1 MKLEV
6 EGKGTLVYKYCDG
19 TDHKRFGCVIK
30 CGSLKESPTVSGIL
44 HMIEHMMVN
53 DVTQRTSRAGLTAEC
68 HGHTDFDHILICAS
82 WRGISE
88 STDKKMVKIL
98 REVLHLNSNSDE
110 ILEKSRR
117 EVIEEIVESHERVKT
132 QLASWSGWSDGQI
145 VMHPVGKAACVEK
158 IAIDDILAYSRQI
171 ENSQMVFFSFNI
183 PSRIV
188 NGIINTNY
196 ESVALKEEEYIWS
209 VNNPVCYIKGNKECR
224 YLIGRF
230 KGGRG
235 KTIERAILAEV
246 LKDRYSKLLK
256 TDFEVYEKRI
266 DRNCVFLYLVL
277 NSINEAKIEKITRGV
292 LETEVD
298 EFEMNNSKT
307 LIKRFIVELNE
318 QGIEENYT
326 AIENK
331 IVNNFLYDEDVFF
344 LEDYKN
350 LIRVIDSIELS
361 EINKMVYE
369 LRGKKEL
376 C

>member
-1 MKLEV
+1 M
-6 EGKGTLVYKYCDG
+6 
-19 TDHKRFGCVIK
+19 
-30 CGSLKESPTVSGIL
+30 
-44 HMIEHMMVN
+44 
-53 DVTQRTSRAGLTAEC
+53 
-68 HGHTDFDHILICAS
+68 
-82 WRGISE
+82 
-88 STDKKMVKIL
+88 
-98 REVLHLNSNSDE
+98 
-110 ILEKSRR
+110 
-117 EVIEEIVESHERVKT
+117 
-132 QLASWSGWSDGQI
+132 
-145 VMHPVGKAACVEK
+145 
-158 IAIDDILAYSRQI
+158 
-171 ENSQMVFFSFNI
+171 EN
-183 PSRIV
+183 
-188 NGIINTNY
+188 
-196 ESVALKEEEYIWS
+196 
-209 VNNPVCYIKGNKECR
+209 YIKGNKECR